1 MRIFI
6 ALLLNKSVHKVLD
19 SVKEK
24 LIEKDVEGRYV
35 RNDLWHITLHYI
47 GETSADELKKIKQS
61 LRQIDLSPFVIK
73 TSQLDYFGKNR
84 AKKIVHLGV
93 ELNQDLKTC
102 HRLVIDH
109 LSILNK
115 TIEDDIYRPHI
126 TLIRKADV
134 DVETLES
141 IKVKPITMTV
151 EAIHIMES
159 KRMNHQL
166 VYESL
171 DMIKLKNS

>member
-1 MRIFI
+1 M
-6 ALLLNKSVHKVLD
+6 HKNLD
-19 SVKEK
+19 SLKEK

-35 RNDLWHITLHYI
+35 RNDLWHITLHYL
-47 GETSADELKKIKQS
+47 GETSPDELKKIKQS

-73 TSQLDYFGKNR
+73 TSHLDFFGKNKG
-84 AKKIVHLGV
+84 KKIVHLGV
-93 ELNQDLKTC
+93 ELNQALITC
-102 HRLVIDH
+102 HRSVIEH
-109 LSILNK
+109 LSVLNQQ
-115 TIEDDIYRPHI
+115 IEDYTYTPHI

-134 DVETLES
+134 DIETLES
-141 IKVKPITMTV
+141 IKVKPMTMTV

-171 DMIKLKNS
+171 DMIKLMKS